1 MKRFLLLCCLV
12 WSIPPPV
19 NSQETQLGWQV
30 AVDHDLMG
38 ADSSI
43 VAISFATATQ
53 GTDNNI
59 IMAIR
64 CNLGEKVEVLV
75 VWGEVIRNRFHMGET
90 RYDDGMV
97 ISTVF
102 GTNSDGSTSFLNP
115 QLVKTM
121 PNFRRLAVAVTT
133 SRNRRLVAAFSLI
146 GVTPAINRIRSACPA
161 I

>member
-1 MKRFLLLCCLV
+1 MKRFLLLYCLL
-12 WSIPPPV
+12 WSTPPPIS
-19 NSQETQLGWQV
+19 SQEIPLGWQV

-38 ADSSI
+38 SDSSI
-43 VAISFATATQ
+43 VAISLATATQ
-53 GTDNNI
+53 GTDNSI
-59 IMAIR
+59 AMAIR
-64 CNLGEKVEVLV
+64 CNLGEKVEILV
-75 VWGEVIRNRFHMGET
+75 VWGEFVRNQFHMGET

-102 GTNSDGSTSFLNP
+102 GTSSDGSASFLNP

-133 SRNRRLVAAFSLI
+133 SRNRRLVAVFSLI